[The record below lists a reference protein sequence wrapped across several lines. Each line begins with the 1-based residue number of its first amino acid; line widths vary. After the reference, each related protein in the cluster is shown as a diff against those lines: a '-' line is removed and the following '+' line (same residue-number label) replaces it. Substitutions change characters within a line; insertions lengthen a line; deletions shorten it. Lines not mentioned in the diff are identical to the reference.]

1 MKHEHVLPASRPSV
15 EGASDRSGL
24 RGGAFW
30 LRLSPRAIAAFVV
43 LFGALATFWAWRLV
57 EIRETRLIFERVGIL
72 ASHLVADMQ
81 RHQAVHEQSLRAG
94 AALVNVL
101 GEVKAAQWRA
111 IFENLRIADKL
122 PGVQG
127 YGFAQVVTAA
137 ELEAHVRS
145 VRAQGFPNYGVTPA
159 ADRPFY
165 TPITFLEPF
174 DWRNQRVHGYDM
186 FSDPERAR
194 AMGRAAETGLTAATA
209 RIRLA
214 QEADADEQAGFLVYT
229 PVYGTAPGYV
239 ERAEFPMLAGFVY
252 SPVRVKDFFEAIV
265 SSAAPQLNNMAS
277 IKVFDGTDTKPEA
290 LIFNSAGGDD
300 ALAGRSVTLSHDL
313 FGQTW
318 TLQLSPRPAF
328 IAGVD
333 QNVRTGILLGGMAIS
348 AMAGA
353 LVLAL
358 AQRQRQR
365 EEAAERNDMV
375 AREMSHRVKNL
386 LAVIQS
392 IASRTLSG
400 DRTLKEA
407 RAVLSDRIAA
417 LARAH
422 SALVDGRWS
431 GAQLHELLQGELA
444 PFGERV
450 SMVGPRMR
458 VNSQMAQNLA
468 MAVHE
473 LATNATK
480 YGALSVPDGLV
491 RIRWRLHRKPNGE
504 RMFAF
509 TWEESGGPPPPP
521 DGKTGF
527 GRVLLRRLMGSA
539 IGGEPVIEHLPDGLR
554 YAFECPLE
562 RVGETVLN
570 PASVRR

>member
-1 MKHEHVLPASRPSV
+1 MKHERVHSASKLSV
-15 EGASDRSGL
+15 GEDSDRPGL
-24 RGGAFW
+24 LGAGLW
-30 LRLSPRAIAAFVV
+30 LRLPPGAVAAVAM
-43 LFGALATFWAWRLV
+43 LLGLLATFWAWRLV
-57 EIRETRLIFERVGIL
+57 EIRETRLVSERVGVL

-94 AALVNVL
+94 AALVSVL
-101 GEVKAAQWRA
+101 GDVKAAQWRA
-111 IFENLRIADKL
+111 IFDNLRIADKL

-127 YGFAQVVTAA
+127 YGFAQAVTAD

-186 FSDPERAR
+186 YSDPERAR

-214 QEADADEQAGFLVYT
+214 QEADVDEQAGFLVYT
-229 PVYGTAPGYV
+229 PVYGKAAGYLG
-239 ERAEFPMLAGFVY
+239 RAEFPMLAGFVY
-252 SPVRVKDFFEAIV
+252 SPIRVKDFFEAIV
-265 SSAAPQLNNMAS
+265 ASSAPQLVDMAS
-277 IKVFDGTDTKPEA
+277 IKVFDGPDTKPEA

-300 ALAGRSVTLSHDL
+300 AVTSHSMTLSHDL

-318 TLQLSPRPAF
+318 TLRLSPRPAF

-392 IASRTLSG
+392 IASRTLAG
-400 DRTLKEA
+400 DRTLQEA

-450 SMVGPRMR
+450 SIVGPRMR
-458 VNSQMAQNLA
+458 LNSQMAQNLA

-480 YGALSVPDGLV
+480 YGALSVPEGQV
-491 RIRWRLHRKPNGE
+491 RIRWRVHRRPNGE

-509 TWEESGGPPPPP
+509 TWEESGGPAPPP
-521 DGKTGF
+521 DAKTGF

-539 IGGEPVIEHLPDGLR
+539 IGGEPEIEHLPDGLR

-562 RVGETVLN
+562 RAGETVFT
-570 PASVRR
+570 PASVKR